1 MKKIKYLLSAIPAA
15 LFATSAQA
23 DISVSGSATAAY
35 TDAGGNASATYGGG
49 VSFAMSTTTDA
60 GVTISASSAIS
71 NDSDSVGS
79 GGAAS
84 GVTMLTFGFS
94 GGSITIGGDVGTPD
108 GVGKVGE
115 LVAYADDNQVA
126 KTPVVGLTED
136 EGDGV
141 SLSTSVGDMTIT
153 AAYVY
158 DGEAQ
163 GNVDGAAN
171 TASGA
176 SLSMALGSGTL
187 TLATASEDISS
198 TNNTEF
204 GASYVMTAGGGTL
217 SLGFTGTDGD
227 TPAKEGEAVS
237 AAYSTSLGGASVAI
251 GYTGHDA
258 NNKTANQTDVTF
270 SSSLGG
276 GASIFAEYTNVS
288 GDIAASTSTKDAT
301 VIAIG
306 TSVSF

>member
-1 MKKIKYLLSAIPAA
+1 MKKIAYMIAALPLA
-15 LFATSAQA
+15 LFAKSASA

-35 TDAGGNASATYGGG
+35 TDAGGNASSTFGGG
-49 VSFAMSTTTDA
+49 VSFSMSTTTDG
-60 GVTISASSAIS
+60 GVTISASSAIG

-79 GGAAS
+79 GS
-84 GVTMLTFGFS
+84 QVTGVTALTFGFAN
-94 GGSITIGGDVGTPD
+94 GSITIAQEVSTPD
-108 GVGKVGE
+108 GKGKVGE
-115 LVAYADDNQVA
+115 LVSYADDNQVA
-126 KTPVVGLTED
+126 KTASVGLTED
-136 EGDGV
+136 EGDGISV
-141 SLSTSVGDMTIT
+141 STSIGDMSLSATYI
-153 AAYVY
+153 Y
-158 DGEAQ
+158 DGLGG

-171 TASGA
+171 TAAG
-176 SLSMALGSGTL
+176 GGTL
-187 TLATASEDISS
+187 TLATADEDISG

-204 GASYVMTAGGGTL
+204 GAAYVMPAAGGTL

-227 TPAKEGEAVS
+227 TAAKEGEAVS

-258 NNKTANQTDVTF
+258 NNKTSNQTDVTL

-288 GDIAASTSTKDAT
+288 GDIAASSSTKDAT

-306 TSVSF
+306 TSISF

>member
-71 NDSDSVGS
+71 NDSDSVNS
-79 GGAAS
+79 SGAAS

-204 GASYVMTAGGGTL
+204 GASYVMTAAGGTL

-227 TPAKEGEAVS
+227 TAAKEGEAVS
-237 AAYSTSLGGASVAI
+237 AAYSTTLGGASVAI

-288 GDIAASTSTKDAT
+288 GDIAASTSTKDST

>member
-35 TDAGGNASATYGGG
+35 TDAGGNTSATYGGG
-49 VSFAMSTTTDA
+49 VSFAMSTTTDG
-60 GVTISASSAIS
+60 GVTVSASSAIS

-84 GVTMLTFGFS
+84 GVTALTFGFS

-141 SLSTSVGDMTIT
+141 SLSTSVGDMSIT

-158 DGEAQ
+158 DGLAG

-176 SLSMALGSGTL
+176 SLSMALGTGTL
-187 TLATASEDISS
+187 TLATACEDRSS

-204 GASYVMTAGGGTL
+204 GASYVMSAAGGTI
-217 SLGFTGTDGD
+217 SLGFTGTEGD
-227 TPAKEGEAVS
+227 TATKEGEAVS
-237 AAYSTSLGGASVAI
+237 LAYSTSLGGADVAI

-258 NNKTANQTDVTF
+258 NTKTANQTDITI

-276 GASIFAEYTNVS
+276 GASIFGEYTNVS
-288 GDIAASTSTKDAT
+288 GDIASNSSTKDAS
-301 VIAIG
+301 VLALG
-306 TSVSF
+306 TSISF

>member
-35 TDAGGNASATYGGG
+35 TDAGGNTSATYGGG
-49 VSFAMSTTTDA
+49 VSFAMSTTTDG
-60 GVTISASSAIS
+60 GVTVSASSAIS

-84 GVTMLTFGFS
+84 GVTALTFGFS

-204 GASYVMTAGGGTL
+204 GASYVMTAAGGTL

-227 TPAKEGEAVS
+227 TAAKEGEAVS
-237 AAYSTSLGGASVAI
+237 AAYSTTLGGATVAI

-270 SSSLGG
+270 SSPLGG

-288 GDIAASTSTKDAT
+288 GDIAASSSTKDAT
-301 VIAIG
+301 VIALG

>member
-1 MKKIKYLLSAIPAA
+1 MKKIAYMIAALPLA
-15 LFATSAQA
+15 LFAKSASA

-35 TDAGGNASATYGGG
+35 TDAGGNASSTMGGG
-49 VSFAMSTTTDA
+49 VSFSMSTTTDG
-60 GVTISASSAIS
+60 GVSISASSAIG
-71 NDSDSVGS
+71 NDSDSV
-79 GGAAS
+79 AS
-84 GVTMLTFGFS
+84 GSQVTGVTNLTFGFAN
-94 GGSITIGGDVGTPD
+94 GSLSIAQDIGTPD

-126 KTPVVGLTED
+126 KTAVVGLTED

-141 SLSTSVGDMTIT
+141 SISTSIGDMSLT

-158 DGEAQ
+158 DGGGD

-171 TASGA
+171 TAAGA
-176 SLSMALGSGTL
+176 SISMAMGSGTF
-187 TLATASEDISS
+187 TIASASEDRNG
-198 TNNTEF
+198 TNNQEI
-204 GASYVMTAGGGTL
+204 GAKYVLSAGGGTL

-227 TPAKEGEAVS
+227 TAGKEGEAIS
-237 AAYSTSLGGASVAI
+237 AAFSTSMGGADVAI

-258 NNKTANQTDVTF
+258 NSKQSNQTDVTL

-288 GDIAASTSTKDAT
+288 GDIAASSTTKDAT

>member
-141 SLSTSVGDMTIT
+141 SLSTSVGDMSIT

-158 DGEAQ
+158 DGLGG

-176 SLSMALGSGTL
+176 SLSMALGTGTL
-187 TLATASEDISS
+187 TLATASEDRSS

>member
-23 DISVSGSATAAY
+23 DISVSGSANAAY
-35 TDAGGNASATYGGG
+35 TDAAGNASATYGGG
-49 VSFAMSTTTDA
+49 VSFSMSTTTDG
-60 GVTISASSAIS
+60 GVTITGSSAIS

-79 GGAAS
+79 SSGATGITA
-84 GVTMLTFGFS
+84 LTFGFA

-115 LVAYADDNQVA
+115 LVGYADDNQVA
-126 KTPVVGLTED
+126 KTAVVGLTED

-141 SLSTSVGDMTIT
+141 SISTSVGDMSIT
-153 AAYVY
+153 GVYVF
-158 DGEAQ
+158 DGGGG

-176 SLSMALGSGTL
+176 SLSMALGAGTL
-187 TLATASEDISS
+187 TIATADEDING
-198 TNNTEF
+198 TNNSEV
-204 GASYVMTAGGGTL
+204 GVAYVMPAAGGTL

-227 TPAKEGEAVS
+227 TAAKEGEAVS
-237 AAYSTSLGGASVAI
+237 ASFSTSLGGADVAI

-258 NNKTANQTDVTF
+258 NNQTSNQTDVTI

-288 GDIAASTSTKDAT
+288 GDIAAATTTTDAT
-301 VIAIG
+301 VIALG

>member
-35 TDAGGNASATYGGG
+35 TDAGGNTSATYGGG
-49 VSFAMSTTTDA
+49 VSFAMSTTTDG
-60 GVTISASSAIS
+60 GVTVSASSAIS

-84 GVTMLTFGFS
+84 GVTALTFGFS

-204 GASYVMTAGGGTL
+204 GASYVMTAAGGTL

-227 TPAKEGEAVS
+227 TAAKEGEAVS
-237 AAYSTSLGGASVAI
+237 AAYSTTLGGASVAI

-288 GDIAASTSTKDAT
+288 GNIAASTSTKDST

>member
-71 NDSDSVGS
+71 NDSDSVNS
-79 GGAAS
+79 SGAAS

-204 GASYVMTAGGGTL
+204 GASYVMTAAGGTL

-227 TPAKEGEAVS
+227 TAAKEGEAVS
-237 AAYSTSLGGASVAI
+237 AAYSTTLGGASVAI

>member
-15 LFATSAQA
+15 FFATSAQA
-23 DISVSGSATAAY
+23 DISVSGSANAAY

-49 VSFAMSTTTDA
+49 VSFSMSTTTDA
-60 GVTISASSAIS
+60 GVTITGASAIS

-79 GGAAS
+79 SSGATGITA
-84 GVTMLTFGFS
+84 LTFGFS
-94 GGSITIGGDVGTPD
+94 GGSITIGADVGTPD

-115 LVAYADDNQVA
+115 LVGYADDNQVA

-141 SLSTSVGDMTIT
+141 SISTSIGDMSLT

-158 DGEAQ
+158 DGGGA

-171 TASGA
+171 TAAGA
-176 SLSMALGSGTL
+176 SLSMAIGSGTF
-187 TLATASEDISS
+187 TIASASEDVGG
-198 TNNTEF
+198 TNNQEL
-204 GASYVMTAGGGTL
+204 GASYVMSAAGGSL

-227 TPAKEGEAVS
+227 TPGKEGEAFS
-237 AAYSTSLGGASVAI
+237 AAFSTSLGGASVAI
-251 GYTGHDA
+251 GYTAHDA
-258 NNKTANQTDVTF
+258 NNKTSNQTDLTI
-270 SSSLGG
+270 SSALGG

-288 GDIAASTSTKDAT
+288 GDIATASTTTDAT
-301 VIAIG
+301 VIAVG

>member
-1 MKKIKYLLSAIPAA
+1 MKKIVYMLSAIPLA
-15 LFATSAQA
+15 LFAKSASA
-23 DISVSGSATAAY
+23 DISVSGDANAAY
-35 TDAGGNASATYGGG
+35 TDAGGNSSSTMGGG
-49 VSFAMSTTTDA
+49 VSFAMSTTTDG
-60 GVTISASSAIS
+60 GVSISASAGLT

-79 GGAAS
+79 GSQVS
-84 GVTMLTFGFS
+84 GVTNISFGFAN
-94 GGSITIGGDVGTPD
+94 GTISIGQDIGTPD

-115 LVAYADDNQVA
+115 LVGYADDKQVA
-126 KTPVVGLTED
+126 KTAVVGLTED
-136 EGDGV
+136 EGDGISFSG
-141 SLSTSVGDMTIT
+141 SLGDMSLT

-158 DGEAQ
+158 DGGGA

-171 TASGA
+171 TAGGA

-187 TLATASEDISS
+187 TLAVADEDR
-198 TNNTEF
+198 NNVNNSEF
-204 GASYVMTAGGGTL
+204 GASYVMSAAGGTL

-227 TPAKEGEAVS
+227 TSSKEGEAVS
-237 AAYSTSLGGASVAI
+237 AAFSTDLGGATVSL

-258 NNKTANQTDVTF
+258 DNKTSNQTDVTL
-270 SSSLGG
+270 SSPLGG

-288 GDIAASTSTKDAT
+288 GDIATATSATDAT

>member
-15 LFATSAQA
+15 FFATSAQA
-23 DISVSGSATAAY
+23 DISVSGSANAAY

-49 VSFAMSTTTDA
+49 VSFSMSTTTDA
-60 GVTISASSAIS
+60 GVTITGASAIS

-79 GGAAS
+79 SSGATGITA
-84 GVTMLTFGFS
+84 LTFGFS

-141 SLSTSVGDMTIT
+141 SLTTSIGDMSLT
-153 AAYVY
+153 ATYVY
-158 DGEAQ
+158 DGAGG

-176 SLSMALGSGTL
+176 SLSMAIGAGTL
-187 TLATASEDISS
+187 TLATADEDISG

-204 GASYVMTAGGGTL
+204 GAKYVLAAGGGTL

-227 TPAKEGEAVS
+227 TAAKEGEAVS
-237 AAYSTSLGGASVAI
+237 AAFSTSVGGASVAI
-251 GYTGHDA
+251 GYTTHDA
-258 NNKTANQTDVTF
+258 NNQQSNQTDVTA

-276 GASIFAEYTNVS
+276 GASIFAEYTTVS
-288 GDIAASTSTKDAT
+288 GDIAANSSTADAT
-301 VIAIG
+301 VIALG
-306 TSVSF
+306 TSISF